1 MYKYEIVDGQVCGTC
16 VHYRQHYIYRDG
28 SYFPLW
34 YGTVIVHGARTEPR
48 TRYARIG
55 SQFRTPVGADALIG
69 PQNGDARQASP
80 VCLYSPFPTNLWAS
94 STARSTAFRIFW

>member
-34 YGTVIVHGARTEPR
+34 YNGHCHCPR
-48 TRYARIG
+48 RKI
-55 SQFRTPVGADALIG
+55 RTPDQVCTYWEPIPHG
-69 PQNGDARQASP
+69 P
-80 VCLYSPFPTNLWAS
+80 
-94 STARSTAFRIFW
+94 

>member
-34 YGTVIVHGARTEPR
+34 YGTVIVHGARSEPR

-55 SQFRTPVGADALIG
+55 SQFRTPVGAMPSSAHKTETPDRRL
-69 PQNGDARQASP
+69 
-80 VCLYSPFPTNLWAS
+80 PFVFIPLFPRTVGLVY
-94 STARSTAFRIFW
+94 RPLHGVRMF